1 MTLGKM
7 TFSIVAL
14 SKIYETI
21 NITTFSIVILST
33 SIRTMTLSKITRHSI
48 VTPKTIIKNTTLSI
62 IIQYAKYHV
71 FIGMLGVV
79 MRTVVR
85 PSVLAPHKATSN
97 SPAPLS

>member
-1 MTLGKM
+1 VTLGKM
-7 TFSIVAL
+7 TFSIITL
-14 SKIYETI
+14 SKIYETL

-33 SIRTMTLSKITRHSI
+33 SIRTMTLSTTRLSI
-48 VTPKTIIKNTTLSI
+48 ITPKTIIKNTTLSI
-62 IIQYAKYHV
+62 IIRYAEYHV
-71 FIGMLGVV
+71 FICMLGVV